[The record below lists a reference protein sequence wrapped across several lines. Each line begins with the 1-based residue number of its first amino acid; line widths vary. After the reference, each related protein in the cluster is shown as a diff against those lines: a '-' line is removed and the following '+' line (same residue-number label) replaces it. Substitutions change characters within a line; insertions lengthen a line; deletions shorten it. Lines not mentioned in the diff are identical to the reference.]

1 MKKLENKLIGSYYTP
16 FRTVRFMKEYL
27 AREHKI
33 YRRVLE
39 PSVGDGR
46 FVDVFEKEENI
57 QSFVAVE
64 LIEEKVRQLKNK
76 RYSEPVEIVAD
87 DFLSFSEKTNE
98 KYQLIIG
105 NPPYIN
111 IKNMEDDSKE
121 KAKEICEKYQ
131 LPSSL
136 MQNMWVAFVL
146 AAVSCLERGG
156 TIFFVLPM
164 EFLQVQYAEKIRL
177 FLEEHFDTIH
187 ILIFKERMFP
197 EIEQESCLVYLTNEF
212 KNQPYIN
219 FKMYT
224 ELDSD
229 IPYYCS
235 KIERNKPLKK
245 WTNAIL
251 SDTDID
257 LLNLIDSKYKKVSE
271 VCDASPGIVTG
282 ANNEFILTK
291 EQVKQL
297 ECQEFVLPTI
307 PKSNILNGQ
316 FILTQDVVQKI
327 GEKGNRIYLLN
338 LSHVDEDLFSESLK
352 EYLTAIGEIE
362 NASKIKLKNRYK
374 CRNRKPWYGVPIVR
388 NGDLFFFKRY
398 DRMPRICVNEADI
411 YTTDIAYNMRLNL
424 AYDKGSM
431 AFCFY
436 NSLTLTQCEF
446 YGRYYAGG
454 VSELT
459 PSEFKRLAIPYRKI
473 NKNDIERLSEMFKEN
488 EDIDKIIAFVN
499 SKTIEKEWEHK
510 QILRLDEM
518 RRKLIERRLT

>member
-1 MKKLENKLIGSYYTP
+1 MKKLEDKLSGSYYTP
-16 FRTVRFMKEYL
+16 FKTVQFMKKYL
-27 AREHKI
+27 ARENKT
-33 YRRVLE
+33 YTKVLE

-46 FVDVFEKEENI
+46 FVDAFEKEENI

-64 LIEEKVRQLKNK
+64 LVEEKVRQLKNK
-76 RYSEPVEIVAD
+76 RYLEQIEIVAD
-87 DFLSFSEKTNE
+87 DFLNFSEKTNE

-111 IKNMEDDSKE
+111 IKNMENDSKE
-121 KAKEICEKYQ
+121 KAREICEKYQ

-146 AAVSCLERGG
+146 AAISCLERDG

-187 ILIFKERMFP
+187 ILSFKERMFP

-219 FKMYT
+219 FKMYAK
-224 ELDSD
+224 LDSD

-251 SDTDID
+251 
-257 LLNLIDSKYKKVSE
+257 KYKKIYE
-271 VCDASPGIVTG
+271 VCNASPGIVTG

-291 EQVKQL
+291 EQVKRL
-297 ECQEFVLPTI
+297 ECQEFILPTI

-316 FILTQDVVQKI
+316 FILTRDVVEKI
-327 GEKGNRIYLLN
+327 GERGNRVYLLN
-338 LSHVDEDLFSESLK
+338 LSHIDEKLFPQPLK
-352 EYLTAIGEIE
+352 EYLTVIGEKE
-362 NASKIKLKNRYK
+362 NASNIKLKNRYK

-398 DRMPRICVNEADI
+398 DRIPRICVNEADI
-411 YTTDIAYNMRLNL
+411 YTTDIAYNMRLNS

-459 PSEFKRLAIPYRKI
+459 PSEFKRLAITYRKI
-473 NKNDIERLSEMFKEN
+473 DRNDIERLSEMFEEN

-518 RRKLIERRLT
+518 RRKLMERRLT